1 MIHRK
6 SNSDKDLHHNKK
18 NMEKYFYS
26 RKLAL
31 SVGARHHRHLA

>member
-26 RKLAL
+26 RKL